1 MAAKRPM
8 AGGAASVAGGR
19 WGVAVSPRGGG
30 SVTLSV
36 SQGDGC
42 TLLGPAA
49 PPALSEEPAAPDTDT
64 GSHPDRPNMTRRHF
78 ETRPDG
84 AVTPSDEGD
93 DGKRSK

>member
-1 MAAKRPM
+1 M
-8 AGGAASVAGGR
+8 
-19 WGVAVSPRGGG
+19 SPRGGG

-64 GSHPDRPNMTRRHF
+64 GSHTDRPNTTRRRGQ
-78 ETRPDG
+78 TRPDG
-84 AVTPSDEGD
+84 AVTPSQGGD
-93 DGKRSK
+93 DGERGERTLDLHLLTWTNTPQRCEEN